1 MRTRLLAIV
10 IGAGTSLPAPSYLA
24 IASRPPV
31 AVAPA
36 TSGVA
41 TDVPVAPPSSAAS
54 PPAGSADAAA
64 VTPVTMMV
72 NVHTGESSPLDD
84 EQPTEARF
92 SEMLQD
98 RVTGARIELDPRLLA
113 LLRKIAKAHPGA
125 RIELVSGFRSPKLN
139 EMLRK
144 KEHKVASHSQ
154 HSLGHAVDFRVVG
167 MTPKEMRKELEKLGW
182 KGGIGQ
188 YDKVED
194 RFVHADVGPDR
205 RWRER

>member
-31 AVAPA
+31 TVAPRA
-36 TSGVA
+36 SGVA
-41 TDVPVAPPSSAAS
+41 TEVPAPAPPSSASPSTDATGVAS
-54 PPAGSADAAA
+54 
-64 VTPVTMMV
+64 VTMMV

-92 SEMLQD
+92 SDMLQD
-98 RVTGARIELDPRLLA
+98 RVTGARIDLDPRLLA
-113 LLRKIAKAHPGA
+113 LLRKVAKAHPGA